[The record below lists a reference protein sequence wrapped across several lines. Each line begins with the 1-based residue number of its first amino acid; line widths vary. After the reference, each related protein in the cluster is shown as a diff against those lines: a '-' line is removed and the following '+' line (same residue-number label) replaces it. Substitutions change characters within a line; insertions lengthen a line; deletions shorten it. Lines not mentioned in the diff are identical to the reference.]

1 MSDLGAGGSEPPGSA
16 GRKLAEIAAAR
27 DYGCSEEEA
36 IRRIRDGLADPDDEV
51 RAEAAAAVWDYWDV
65 AELVE
70 AAIERARSDAST
82 EVRIRATS
90 ALGRILHE
98 WHNEGLVMPSQLEKV
113 RGFLREW
120 AAPTRPLQERRYAIE
135 ALAFGGADPDLT
147 RGLEDLTASTE
158 KVAHISALIAMGRCG
173 DPRWTPDI
181 LGALEAPD
189 AEIRLAAACAAGE
202 AHLAV
207 AAELLCGQSQDEDP
221 RLRRQVAMALGQI
234 GDPEVSPV
242 LLRMS
247 AEDSD
252 ETVRAAARV
261 ALDEVVSQDPELDA
275 SDIEG
280 LDVAGP

>member
-1 MSDLGAGGSEPPGSA
+1 MSDLGAGGDEPQETVE
-16 GRKLAEIAAAR
+16 RKLAGIAAAR
-27 DYGCSEEEA
+27 DYGCSEEEG
-36 IRRIRDGLADPDDEV
+36 IRRLRDGLADPEDEV

-65 AELVE
+65 ADLVE
-70 AAIERARSDAST
+70 AAIERARSDASA

-98 WHNEGLVMPSQLEKV
+98 WRNEGLVMPSQLEKV

-120 AAPTRPLQERRYAIE
+120 TAATRPLQERRYAIE

-147 RGLEDLTASTE
+147 RGLEDLVASSE

-173 DPRWTPDI
+173 DPRWTSEI
-181 LGALEAPD
+181 LQGLEAPD

-202 AHLAV
+202 ARLSEAV
-207 AAELLCGQSQDEDP
+207 ESLSRQSEDADP
-221 RLRRQVAMALGQI
+221 RLRGQVAIALGQV
-234 GDPEVSPV
+234 GDPDASPL

-252 ETVRAAARV
+252 ATVRAAARL
-261 ALDEVVSQDPELDA
+261 ALDEVVSQDPNLDT
-275 SDIEG
+275 SDVEG
-280 LDVAGP
+280 LDDQG